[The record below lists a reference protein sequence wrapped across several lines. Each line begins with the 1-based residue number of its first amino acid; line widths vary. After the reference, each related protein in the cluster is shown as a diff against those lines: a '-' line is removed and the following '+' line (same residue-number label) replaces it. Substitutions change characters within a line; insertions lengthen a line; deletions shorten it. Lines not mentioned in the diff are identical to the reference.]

1 MKKDI
6 QLPGLYIMGTQRSGT
21 TLICRIIS
29 SHPGSFVQNEGLPVR
44 KIFVSEDSIDD
55 IRTNMNALFAVAHN
69 GISINDFL
77 KQRNIDSWGYK
88 DPQLTEYLE
97 GLDTIVDTYGNTV
110 KFVLT
115 VRDARGVVNSY
126 IENKWGLGTNA
137 YTGALRWKTEVQAQ
151 LEFMKKHQDLF
162 MLVRFEDLIENMEAT
177 VRSICEHIGLEYDP
191 SMLLYHQNKAKFRIK
206 RESINTN
213 KEPDIAIAQKW
224 RNSLTQ
230 HEIDIVEHVARDE
243 LVMLGYDVDE
253 RPVSISRIEKMYYRI
268 HQKIIGEIQL
278 RYRWRKA
285 AVSDFL
291 EQWRSRSH

>member
-21 TLICRIIS
+21 TLLCRIIS
-29 SHPGSFVQNEGLPVR
+29 SHPGFFVQNEGLPVR

-213 KEPDIAIAQKW
+213 REPDIAIAQKW
-224 RNSLTQ
+224 RKSLTQ